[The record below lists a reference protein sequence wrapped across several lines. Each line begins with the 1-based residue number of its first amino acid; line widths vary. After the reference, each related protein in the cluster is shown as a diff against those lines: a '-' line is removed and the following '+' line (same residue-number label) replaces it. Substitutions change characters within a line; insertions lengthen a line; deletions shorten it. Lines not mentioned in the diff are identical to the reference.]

1 MKIHNNFSLVN
12 HNSFGIEAT
21 AEKFISISSTQEL
34 EEHISLNSNE
44 EKIFIGEG
52 SNILITKIKKEL

>member
-21 AEKFISISSTQEL
+21 AEKFISISSTQDL
-34 EEHISLNSNE
+34 E
-44 EKIFIGEG
+44 K
-52 SNILITKIKKEL
+52 LITSKQ

>member
-12 HNSFGIEAT
+12 HNSFGIEAN

-34 EEHISLNSNE
+34 EELISLNSKE
-44 EKIFIGEG
+44 EKIFIG
-52 SNILITKIKKEL
+52 